1 MTFSKLLKLNE
12 KAKLIIFT
20 FVFIICLTP
29 SIPNL
34 GVEAFPSWLALL
46 LGIVMASLNIIPT
59 SINTGKYTKT
69 LLSYSIVGLGFGIT
83 IEQAINVCSNGLG
96 LIIGSITFTLVAGF
110 IVSKFF
116 SINNKTSILISSGT
130 AICGGSA
137 IAAVAP
143 AIKAKDK
150 EISIALATI
159 FTLNALALIIFPI
172 IGKLLTMTDFQF
184 GVWSAIAIHDTSS
197 VVGAAATY
205 SESALQTAT
214 TIKLARALFIVPI
227 ALFFSFLFSGNSKKI
242 RVPLFIVLYII
253 ALLIS
258 SYIKFDFVIFNSEQ
272 VYEAIY
278 SISKRTLVGALFLIG
293 CSITLSK
300 LKKSG
305 LKPMLFG
312 SLLWFLIGSLSLLYI
327 YNYM

>member
-137 IAAVAP
+137 IAAVAQ
-143 AIKAKDK
+143 
-150 EISIALATI
+150 
-159 FTLNALALIIFPI
+159 
-172 IGKLLTMTDFQF
+172 IG
-184 GVWSAIAIHDTSS
+184 
-197 VVGAAATY
+197 
-205 SESALQTAT
+205 
-214 TIKLARALFIVPI
+214 RAHV
-227 ALFFSFLFSGNSKKI
+227 
-242 RVPLFIVLYII
+242 
-253 ALLIS
+253 
-258 SYIKFDFVIFNSEQ
+258 
-272 VYEAIY
+272 
-278 SISKRTLVGALFLIG
+278 
-293 CSITLSK
+293 
-300 LKKSG
+300 
-305 LKPMLFG
+305 
-312 SLLWFLIGSLSLLYI
+312 
-327 YNYM
+327 